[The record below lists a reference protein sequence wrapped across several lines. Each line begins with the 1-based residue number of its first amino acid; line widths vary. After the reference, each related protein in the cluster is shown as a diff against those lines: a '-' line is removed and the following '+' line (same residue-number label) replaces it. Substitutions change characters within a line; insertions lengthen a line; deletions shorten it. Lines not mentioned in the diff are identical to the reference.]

1 MRGLTVS
8 VTFKVGPDGQVEDVS
23 FSPEPPDRGFAKK
36 LEEVMRN
43 YRFRPA
49 RGPDG
54 LPVAGTT
61 KVSLTF

>member
-1 MRGLTVS
+1 M
-8 VTFKVGPDGQVEDVS
+8 VGPEGRVEAVR
-23 FSPEPPDRGFAKK
+23 FAPEPDDRGFAKK

-54 LPVAGTT
+54 TVVAGT
-61 KVSLTF
+61 VIVQLTF